1 MTVTKVEDSRTL
13 IEGFWD
19 DLYRQD
25 FGSLVTRFDP
35 RGEYTDICTPDD
47 DVARGG
53 AEITARLT
61 LAFGKLARL
70 FDERL
75 HLVAGDDTVMT
86 EHIEHWEWPTGE
98 TMALNVASVHEIRA
112 GKITSWRDYW
122 DMAVLTAAAPQW
134 WFDHVLQGWK

>member
-1 MTVTKVEDSRTL
+1 VTNAEDNRRL

-25 FGSLVTRFDP
+25 FPSLVSRFEP
-35 RGEYTDICTPDD
+35 QGEYTDIVTPED
-47 DVARGG
+47 DVARGP

-61 LAFGKLARL
+61 LAFSKLSRL
-70 FDERL
+70 YDKRL
-75 HLVAGDDTVMT
+75 HFLAGEDVVMT

-98 TMALNVASVHEIRA
+98 SMALNVSSVHEVRDGRIMR
-112 GKITSWRDYW
+112 WRDYW
-122 DMAVLTAAAPQW
+122 DMNVLTAAAPQW